1 MYCTVHTNTVIQSVP
16 SGKSPIT
23 RRPCAATPQW
33 RALRALHS
41 GIRHQTRHDPSAC
54 SVEFVR
60 PCLCVLSQCSAP
72 TQGRR
77 RWACGVIGWERWNGA
92 CNGIERTGRECT
104 EGLLFDAVVMVR
116 WWVVRRWLEGLSV
129 RGVLG
134 VTLSHTLSLTCVLN
148 CGSDMFWSLFSLFWG
163 GPWVTEVAAG
173 WPWVVVG

>member
-1 MYCTVHTNTVIQSVP
+1 MIPAPALSSLSGPVSVRCRSAAHHT
-16 SGKSPIT
+16 
-23 RRPCAATPQW
+23 
-33 RALRALHS
+33 
-41 GIRHQTRHDPSAC
+41 
-54 SVEFVR
+54 
-60 PCLCVLSQCSAP
+60 

-104 EGLLFDAVVMVR
+104 EGLLFDADVMVR

-129 RGVLG
+129 RGVLGGVLG

-163 GPWVTEVAAG
+163 GPWVAEVAAG
-173 WPWVVVG
+173 WPWVVVGGRGVKCIQVNKVRLQGR